1 MGDRLLSVISGDRT
15 RQVTIREDEAIL
27 VGDLTLRVARA
38 TMPGEVVVS
47 NGTAIE
53 RLFLVTAG
61 GTTWVFHNGDTFEL
75 MVESDNR
82 TPSTGTRRGHQHDA
96 LMAPMPATVVS
107 IDARP
112 GETVRRGAILMVLE
126 AMKMELPVRAP
137 SDGTVIAVHC
147 RPGDLVQPG
156 VPLIELQ

>member
-1 MGDRLLSVISGDRT
+1 MGDRILSIVSGDRT
-15 RQVTIREDEAIL
+15 GQVTIREDGAIL
-27 VGDLTLRVARA
+27 VGDLTLRVALA

-53 RLFLVTAG
+53 RLFLVTVG
-61 GTTWVFHNGDTFEL
+61 ETTWVFHNGDTFEL
-75 MVESDNR
+75 MVEAESR
-82 TPSTGTRRGHQHDA
+82 TPSTGARRGHHEA

-107 IDARP
+107 IDTRP

-137 SDGTVIAVHC
+137 SDGTVAAVHC